1 MISQISIKNY
11 KSIKELELELGRITV
26 LIGENGCGKSNI
38 LEAIALCSA
47 AAADKL
53 DHEFLSSRGIRVPD
67 DARFM
72 RSAFEVQDLTE
83 NIRISVSGDQKLN
96 ETDGTNEKR
105 EFECFLQNKNNTPYS
120 IWEDVVPNKID
131 LVDTN
136 WSSLNKKIE
145 ELNEKFNVLG
155 ANFGALNLGQDFFEL
170 NRETLRAI
178 SILLRERVSPQ
189 NLQSFL
195 IFSPE
200 NSALRTFETEAQIQP
215 LGIKGEGLF
224 KLLTVLSS
232 EENKDSLEKIKNELM
247 LLDWFD
253 DFSIGIGVS
262 TGERNINIKDR
273 YLDESLSYFTQKSAN
288 EGFLF
293 LLFYFTLFISR
304 ETPSFFAIDNIDA
317 SLNPKLCSRLLK
329 ELASLAKKHDK
340 QAIVTTHNP
349 AILDGLNLNDDDQR
363 LFVVSRNKMGHT
375 KVKRIFKPDVA
386 EGQTPIPLSEA
397 FLRGYLGGLPRNF

>member
-72 RSAFEVQDLTE
+72 RSAFDAQDVTDDITISASGNQEVEEASIVNEIKEFRCVLRNKE
-83 NIRISVSGDQKLN
+83 NSQYSSWSNIALRKADSTDAKLMSLVKTFDASDFVN
-96 ETDGTNEKR
+96 EPSK
-105 EFECFLQNKNNTPYS
+105 
-120 IWEDVVPNKID
+120 VNKIFSEINAIFRVRLGIPSLLEF
-131 LVDTN
+131 LVY
-136 WSSLNKKIE
+136 
-145 ELNEKFNVLG
+145 
-155 ANFGALNLGQDFFEL
+155 
-170 NRETLRAI
+170 
-178 SILLRERVSPQ
+178 
-189 NLQSFL
+189 
-195 IFSPE
+195 SPE
-200 NSALRTFETEAQIQP
+200 NTSLRTFETEQQIQP

-232 EENKDSLEKIKNELM
+232 DKNKDRLGKIKSELT
-247 LLDWFD
+247 LLDWFG
-253 DFSIGIGVS
+253 DFNIASNLPF
-262 TGERNINIKDR
+262 GERNINIRDK

>member
-11 KSIKELELELGRITV
+11 KSIIELDLELGRVTV

-47 AAADKL
+47 ATDDRL
-53 DHEFLSSRGIRVPD
+53 DHEFLSSRGIRIPD

-72 RSAFEVQDLTE
+72 RSAFDAQD
-83 NIRISVSGDQKLN
+83 VSDDILI
-96 ETDGTNEKR
+96 T
-105 EFECFLQNKNNTPYS
+105 
-120 IWEDVVPNKID
+120 VVGM
-131 LVDTN
+131 
-136 WSSLNKKIE
+136 E
-145 ELNEKFNVLG
+145 ELVGENNANERKQFQCVLHENDNSAYSTWTNILSNKLDRSEPTIAALLKKFGEIRNIPESLDTITEIVQEINTFHRLRLG
-155 ANFGALNLGQDFFEL
+155 L
-170 NRETLRAI
+170 
-178 SILLRERVSPQ
+178 P
-189 NLQSFL
+189 NLQGFL
-195 IFSPE
+195 IYSPE
-200 NSALRTFETEAQIQP
+200 NSSLRTFETEEQIQP

-232 EENKDSLEKIKNELM
+232 EENKDRLTEIKNELM

-253 DFSIGIGVS
+253 DFSIGAGIS

-349 AILDGLNLNDDDQR
+349 AILDGLNLNDNDHR